1 MIVRKAKGLMEINGT
16 FYFDPDDRIY
26 EDHFPGNPVVPGSV
40 IVNAF
45 LKAGKESGFWE
56 GRYIIEGF
64 RFKGF
69 VSTGE
74 HAYRIHFQTDQ
85 MNCRLFQTASGSS
98 KTLVTGTLRK

>member
-1 MIVRKAKGLMEINGT
+1 MEINGT

-45 LKAGKESGFWE
+45 LKAGKESGPWE
-56 GRYIIEGF
+56 GKYVIEDF

-69 VSTGE
+69 VSPGE
-74 HAYRIHFQTDQ
+74 HAYRIQFQTEQ
-85 MNCRLFQTASGSS
+85 MKCRLFQTDSNSS